1 MNRFEYRDGHLWC
14 EDRPVRDL
22 AARWG
27 TPLYV
32 YSAETL
38 RTHYERLRRAFHALQ
53 PLICFSVKC
62 CPNLHILRYLCEC
75 GSGFDVVSGGELF
88 RVLRIHADPA
98 RIVFAGVGK
107 TEREIEAALRAGV
120 GLLNVESAGELAL
133 VGDVATRL
141 GVRPDVGIRMIPDVD
156 ARTHAYTTTGT
167 KQNKFGVPVEAVRE
181 LYPRYGSSRAIRL
194 CGLHVH
200 IGSPVND
207 PELYAQS
214 ICRALNLA
222 AELRAAGCTVDT
234 LDIGGGYGAYY
245 EGSEAP
251 AAEDYARVIVP
262 LLEKGGWR
270 VILEPGRAIAANA
283 GILVTRVLYVKE
295 SGRRRFVVV
304 DASMNELIRPALYS
318 AYHFVWPVE
327 AGERVPRT
335 WSAAQPFDG
344 LQACDVVGPVCESGD
359 FLARQRRLPPVRPGD
374 LLAVYTA
381 GAYAMAMASQYNS
394 RPRAAEVLVSGSEA
408 RLIRRRETYE
418 DLVRAEEDLPSES

>member
-1 MNRFEYRDGHLWC
+1 
-14 EDRPVRDL
+14 
-22 AARWG
+22 
-27 TPLYV
+27 
-32 YSAETL
+32 
-38 RTHYERLRRAFHALQ
+38 
-53 PLICFSVKC
+53 
-62 CPNLHILRYLCEC
+62 
-75 GSGFDVVSGGELF
+75 
-88 RVLRIHADPA
+88 
-98 RIVFAGVGK
+98 
-107 TEREIEAALRAGV
+107 LRAGV

-133 VGDVATRL
+133 VADVATRL

-167 KQNKFGVPVEAVRE
+167 KLNKFGVPVETVRE
-181 LYPRYGSSRAIRL
+181 LYARYGSSRAVRL

-207 PELYAQS
+207 PELYAQA
-214 ICRALNLA
+214 IRRALELA
-222 AELRAAGCTVDT
+222 SELRAAGMTMDT

-327 AGERVPRT
+327 AGERVPQT

-394 RPRAAEVLVSGSEA
+394 RPRAAEVLVDGSEA
-408 RLIRRRETYE
+408 RLIRRRETHA